1 MLQKI
6 EVSLPE
12 STSKDTLKQILKH
25 YKFYDRTQL
34 ISALTLVFPK
44 NQSMHHVILSP
55 LYQQHVKD
63 RHLKDLLYK
72 QTKKRLKAISK
83 QLKTKKSKINKKDNL
98 HMVRPI
104 NRNTFP
110 ENHPLRNTRIP
121 LPLREA
127 PWWMWGINGNQT
139 TYRTFNQIKDLIA
152 LSFIE
157 HNKIMVVRM
166 DFYLP
171 EEDKKDISKVN
182 KYFNNLMANT
192 VYNLNYYLD
201 YLCCKEYTEECGIH
215 LHCLFLLDGSK
226 IKNELEFISTV
237 GKRWDRIVDK
247 EHSWYSANLHKR
259 KYPDLAPC
267 LGILEYRNFFQI
279 ERLIHYCKYFIK
291 HLNDRDWLDKV
302 EGATKQTKLFTMSFI
317 SDRMYQI
324 DENEKR
330 FKEGT
335 GTNRKYH
342 CSFSWL
348 NHLKL
353 STTYT
358 IFKPLYYHSDRI
370 HFGTL
375 IDIREFIKPN
385 PCFTGREKDLVEI
398 EQNDLYY
405 SR

>member
-1 MLQKI
+1 MLPKI

-25 YKFYDRTQL
+25 YKFYNRTQL
-34 ISALTLVFPK
+34 ISALILITPK
-44 NQSMHHVILSP
+44 NQSPYHLTQDTDILP
-55 LYQQHVKD
+55 LLTDKDLRSMVYQQT
-63 RHLKDLLYK
+63 R
-72 QTKKRLKAISK
+72 KRLKAITK
-83 QLKTKKSKINKKDNL
+83 QLKSKKSKINKKDNL

-121 LPLREA
+121 LPLRKA

-166 DFYLP
+166 DFYLN
-171 EEDKKDISKVN
+171 EEDKKDITKVN

-192 VYNLNYYLD
+192 VYNLSYYLD
-201 YLCCKEYTEECGIH
+201 YTCCKEYTEDCGIH

-237 GKRWDRIVDK
+237 GKRWDRIVAK

-279 ERLIHYCKYFIK
+279 ERLVHYCKYFIK
-291 HLNDRDWLDKV
+291 HLNDRDWLDKI

-358 IFKPLYYHSDRI
+358 IFKPLYYHSDRTD
-370 HFGTL
+370 FGTL
-375 IDIREFIKPN
+375 IDIREFIKEN
-385 PCFTGREKDLVEI
+385 KSFNGKERDLVEI

>member
-1 MLQKI
+1 
-6 EVSLPE
+6 
-12 STSKDTLKQILKH
+12 
-25 YKFYDRTQL
+25 
-34 ISALTLVFPK
+34 
-44 NQSMHHVILSP
+44 
-55 LYQQHVKD
+55 
-63 RHLKDLLYK
+63 
-72 QTKKRLKAISK
+72 
-83 QLKTKKSKINKKDNL
+83 
-98 HMVRPI
+98 MVRPI

-166 DFYLP
+166 DFYLS
-171 EEDKKDISKVN
+171 EEDKKDIGKVN

-201 YLCCKEYTEECGIH
+201 YICCKEYTEDCGIH

-237 GKRWDRIVDK
+237 GKRWDRIVGK

-279 ERLIHYCKYFIK
+279 ERLVHYCKYFIK
-291 HLNDRDWLDKV
+291 HLNDRDWLDKI

-385 PCFTGREKDLVEI
+385 SRFTGKEKDLVEI